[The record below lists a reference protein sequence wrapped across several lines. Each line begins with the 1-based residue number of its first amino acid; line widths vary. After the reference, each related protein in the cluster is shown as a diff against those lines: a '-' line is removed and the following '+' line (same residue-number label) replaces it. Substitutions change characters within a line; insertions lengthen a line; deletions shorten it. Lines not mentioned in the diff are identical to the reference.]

1 MGYIPHVDHVIRQ
14 GLYDLGLDSVADRK
28 DAAGS
33 YNLVAAVPSLHAAWP
48 VIGLLVIRKHGLP
61 HWLFGAQALQALG
74 VAFAVVYA
82 GEHYAVDVLAG
93 VIYALV
99 AWWILGRLLALGQA
113 HMEKRRQTA

>member
-1 MGYIPHVDHVIRQ
+1 M
-14 GLYDLGLDSVADRK
+14 
-28 DAAGS
+28 
-33 YNLVAAVPSLHAAWP
+33 PSLHAAWP